1 LALNRLLT
9 HNGVLSA
16 IACYGSERK
25 RLFSTVILNGGIIGA
40 RRCMTREKKTGWRR
54 SVLRIGTAMQAI
66 LYAVLVTGIVWR
78 FNPTLPYGA
87 LVLIFV
93 GFCIAFYFLWIW
105 VFVERPAELAKKLP
119 ISSKELR
126 RKRQEFYDN
135 LPNDCPHVGVQS
147 EDCSE

>member
-1 LALNRLLT
+1 
-9 HNGVLSA
+9 
-16 IACYGSERK
+16 
-25 RLFSTVILNGGIIGA
+25 
-40 RRCMTREKKTGWRR
+40 MTREKKTGWRR

-78 FNPTLPYGA
+78 FNPTHSYGA

-135 LPNDCPHVGVQS
+135 LPK
-147 EDCSE
+147 